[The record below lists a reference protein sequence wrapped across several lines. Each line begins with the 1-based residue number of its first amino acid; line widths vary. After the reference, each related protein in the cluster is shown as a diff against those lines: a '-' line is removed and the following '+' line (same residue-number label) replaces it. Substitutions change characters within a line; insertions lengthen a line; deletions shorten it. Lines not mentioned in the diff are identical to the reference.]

1 MKALC
6 LTQPERLEFIE
17 LPQASLPGAG
27 EALVAIHAIG
37 ICGTD
42 ISGYLGKMPFIE
54 CPRILGHELGVEVL
68 ALGRGVTHLKPGD
81 HCSVEPYLN
90 CGHCHSCQHGK
101 TNCCESL
108 RVLGVHC
115 DGGMRER
122 MILPA
127 HKLHPANALSF
138 EQLALVETLAIG
150 CHAVNRAAISSSD
163 EVLIIGAGPI
173 GLTVLEFARLTGAPI
188 TILEVNESRRAFV
201 QQHAPGVRVV
211 ESLPDEPCAQVVFDA
226 TGHAGSMAQALHLA
240 RFTGRLIYVGITK
253 EPVFLNDPLF
263 HRRELTLLASRN
275 AIASDFPRIL
285 SLIASGQIDTRPWI
299 THRCTLS
306 ELPERMPDWVKPSSR
321 VVKAMVSSLESSLPR
336 SCGEA
341 SQKPQGPE
349 PKDQENPNALW
360 S

>member
-6 LTQPERLEFIE
+6 LTAPESLEFIH
-17 LPQASLPGAG
+17 LPEAAEPGQG

-68 ALGRGVTHLKPGD
+68 AVGKGVTQVKPGD
-81 HCSVEPYLN
+81 RCSVEPYLN
-90 CGHCHSCQHGK
+90 CGTCHSCQQGK

-115 DGGMRER
+115 DGAMRER

-150 CHAVNRAAISSSD
+150 CHAVNRAAILPQED
-163 EVLIIGAGPI
+163 VLIIGAGPI
-173 GLTVLEFARLTGAPI
+173 GLTVLEFARLTGAAI
-188 TILEVNESRRAFV
+188 TVLELNETRRDFV
-201 QQHAPGVRVV
+201 QQHYPGVRVV

-226 TGHAGSMAQALHLA
+226 TGHPGSMARTLKLA
-240 RFTGRLIYVGITK
+240 RFTGRILYVGITK
-253 EPVFLNDPLF
+253 EPVLLDDPLF

-275 AIASDFPRIL
+275 AVAADFPRIL
-285 SLIASGQIDTRPWI
+285 NLIESGQIDTRPWI
-299 THRCTLS
+299 THRCTLD
-306 ELPERMPDWVKPSSR
+306 ELPTQMPAYTMPGSA
-321 VVKAMVSSLESSLPR
+321 VVKAVVSME
-336 SCGEA
+336 
-341 SQKPQGPE
+341 
-349 PKDQENPNALW
+349 
-360 S
+360 